1 MSKRKDRW
9 LKVALAIALLLIVTG
24 SDTSM
29 NGKPAPAVSFQ
40 CLNGRTVKLSQYR
53 GKVVLVNFWATWC
66 EPCRWEIPK
75 LIALQKEYERQ
86 GFTVI
91 GVAMDSQGRAG
102 VQPFVSKLQ
111 FDVGGRKMS
120 MNYPIVIG
128 NQAVATKFGGV
139 QALPT
144 SFVISKDGTIVKQV
158 DGVVNGQGVN
168 RLLHEL
174 L

>member
-1 MSKRKDRW
+1 MSKKKDRW
-9 LKVALAIALLLIVTG
+9 LTIALAVALLLIVVG
-24 SDTSM
+24 SDSTM
-29 NGKPAPAVSFQ
+29 NGKPAPNVSLQ

-75 LIALQKEYERQ
+75 LIEFQKEYGNR

-91 GVAMDSQGRAG
+91 GVAMDSQGKAG
-102 VQPFVSKLQ
+102 VAPFVSKLH
-111 FDVGGRKMS
+111 FEVDGRKMT
-120 MNYPIVIG
+120 MNYPIVLG

-139 QALPT
+139 SALPT

-158 DGVVNGQGVN
+158 DGVVDGQGVN
-168 RLLHEL
+168 RLLHKL